1 MPNRTQA
8 IPFLTIG
15 ALALAGACIDHA
27 PVEPTASIPE
37 VPQLF
42 ATPANPASHFFE
54 GGDADLARIAEA
66 VAGFGGYFYD
76 DARVLNIYMHPSM
89 QAVSTASA
97 LEALRGELA
106 PLGVRAADLQGAR
119 VLEAQYDFAQLAA
132 MHRQVTPVLG
142 IEGVVYTDADEA
154 ANRIAIGVENAQARA
169 SVERALGMLGMPAGA
184 VVLREAEP
192 IQFMQTLQQRVRPV
206 AGGLQI
212 NFPGFLCTLGFNV
225 RSPGAPQVQ
234 GFVTNSHCTSQQWVT
249 GNTPYWQPTGSVAG
263 PSDPNWIGIE
273 AHDAPGTTG
282 GACPAGRICRNSD
295 AAGVRYGAGIQN
307 AFARIYRTTGFNS
320 LTIDAANPFF
330 NIVAEAPTNLAVGDS
345 VHKVGRTTGWTR
357 GVVTASCSNTN
368 VGGTNFTIFCQD
380 IVTGPTNSVAGG
392 DSGSGAWSFFPLGQ
406 LANVR
411 LNGILWGGSGSTVF
425 VYSPMQRVRMDNPP
439 PNPANPWR
447 TFPPPPAP

>member
-1 MPNRTQA
+1 MWNRKAAVSGLGIFAVA
-8 IPFLTIG
+8 I
-15 ALALAGACIDHA
+15 AGACADA
-27 PVEPTASIPE
+27 PPTEPRSSDSELA
-37 VPQLF
+37 QLF
-42 ATPANPASHFFE
+42 GVPADPASHLFE
-54 GGDADLARIAEA
+54 GGDAHLARIAEE
-66 VAGFGGYFYD
+66 VPGFGGFFFD
-76 DARVLNIYMHPSM
+76 ENRVLNIYMQGGARPM
-89 QAVSTASA
+89 AAD
-97 LEALRGELA
+97 ALRGGLEVM
-106 PLGVRAADLQGAR
+106 GVSAADLQGAR
-119 VLEAQYDFAQLAA
+119 ILEAQYNFAELAA
-132 MHRQVTPVLG
+132 MHRQVVPVLG
-142 IEGVVYTDADEA
+142 LEGVVYTDADEA
-154 ANRIAIGVENAQARA
+154 INRIAIGVENARAADAVRRAVAQAG
-169 SVERALGMLGMPAGA
+169 LPAGA
-184 VVLREAEP
+184 VVIREVEP
-192 IQFMQTLQQRVRPV
+192 IHFMQTLQQRVRPV

-234 GFVTNSHCTSQQWVT
+234 GFVTNSHCTNNQWQF
-249 GNTPYWQPTGSVAG
+249 NPAAPTPYAQPSGVALCPG
-263 PSDPNWIGIE
+263 GDCIGFE

-295 AAGVRYGAGIQN
+295 AAGVRYIDGVAN

-320 LTIDAANPFF
+320 LTIDAANPMFS
-330 NIVAEAPTNLAVGDS
+330 IVAEAATNLAVGDS

-368 VGGTNFTIFCQD
+368 VGGTNFTVFCQD

-392 DSGSGAWSFFPLGQ
+392 DSGSGTWTPAPLGQ
-406 LANVR
+406 FANVR